1 MSQLQEFMGAYPEAA
16 ALVVV
21 IAGLVV
27 ARLVSKIVGVSLKA
41 LDERLARY
49 SVTGKQVVSPGL
61 VKFGKSL
68 SFWLVVFIAA
78 IFAVSL
84 LDITN
89 FSGIIDGSFTF
100 LGQVLFGLIIL
111 GSGHF
116 LGLLA
121 QQAVERLA
129 NLSGQNDLASKV
141 VYGAILFIAADMA
154 LSQLAIDTS
163 FLTTLLLLVV
173 AVVLGGLMLAFAL
186 GARGYVANI
195 LAQTEMRRYS
205 VGEKIK
211 VDQVEGTILQ
221 IHGTGLDLQSAG
233 GVVFVPAGHFTTSM
247 VVRLAT
253 EESS

>member
-1 MSQLQEFMGAYPEAA
+1 MSQLQEFIGTYPEAA

-21 IAGLVV
+21 IAGLVA
-27 ARLVSKIVGVSLKA
+27 ARLVSRIVGVLLKA

-49 SVTGKQVVSPGL
+49 SVTGKQIVSPGL
-61 VKFGKSL
+61 VRFGRSL

-100 LGQVLFGLIIL
+100 LGQVLVGLIIL

-129 NLSGQNDLASKV
+129 NSPGENDLASKV
-141 VYGAILFIAADMA
+141 AYAAILFIAADMA

-163 FLTTLLLLVV
+163 FLTQLLLIVV
-173 AVVLGGLMLAFAL
+173 AVILAGLMLAFAL
-186 GARGYVANI
+186 GARGYVGNI

-205 VGEKIK
+205 VGEKIRI
-211 VDQVEGTILQ
+211 DQMQGTILQ
-221 IHGTGLDLQSAG
+221 IHGTGLDLQSAE
-233 GVVFVPAGHFTTSM
+233 GVVFVPASQFSTSM

-253 EESS
+253 EEAL